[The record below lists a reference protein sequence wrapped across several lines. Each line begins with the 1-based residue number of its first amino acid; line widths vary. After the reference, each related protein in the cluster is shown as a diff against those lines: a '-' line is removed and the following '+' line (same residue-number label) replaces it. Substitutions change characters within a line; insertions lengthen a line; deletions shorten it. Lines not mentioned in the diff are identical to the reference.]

1 MKGDNMKVKELLG
14 YFKNTPKPKVS
25 AAAFLGI
32 NPATITAWEK
42 SGNVPVQWESHFKIK
57 VGKISN

>member
-1 MKGDNMKVKELLG
+1 MKVKELLNH
-14 YFKNTPKPKVS
+14 FKDTPKPKVS

-57 VGKISN
+57 VGEKR